1 MITSVSEVKELGVQ
15 TAPEI
20 LLKSTSPLMKYICP
34 YI

>member
-1 MITSVSEVKELGVQ
+1 MITNVSEVQGLGVR

-20 LLKSTSPLMKYICP
+20 LKSTSHLMKYIRP

>member
-1 MITSVSEVKELGVQ
+1 MITNISEVQVLGVQ

-20 LLKSTSPLMKYICP
+20 LLKSTSYLKKYIRP

>member
-1 MITSVSEVKELGVQ
+1 MITNISEVQGLGVQ

-20 LLKSTSPLMKYICP
+20 LLKSTVHLMEYIRP